1 MHYRKGAEEMH
12 IYFAGTQGFDA
23 ARAIA
28 PGRGRS
34 AESAAAWSLL
44 LFALRRERGLDALPA
59 IALDASGKPY
69 FPTVSDICFSL
80 SHTRG
85 YVLCALSSVP
95 VGADVQVVS
104 DRDARFASRLM
115 SERERAEFS
124 LHELWCLRE
133 AVYKLCGR
141 GSMRSMPFRREGG
154 VIAPPFDGVEC
165 RLYADI
171 PGCACAAAAYADT
184 FPDTLVEVR
193 PDRLEKGVVI

>member
-1 MHYRKGAEEMH
+1 MHYRKGAKEMH

-44 LFALRRERGLDALPA
+44 LFALRRERGLVTLPA

-69 FPTVSDICFSL
+69 FPTVPDICFSL

-115 SERERAEFS
+115 SERERAEFRCTS
-124 LHELWCLRE
+124 
-133 AVYKLCGR
+133 CGACAR
-141 GSMRSMPFRREGG
+141 RSTSS
-154 VIAPPFDGVEC
+154 
-165 RLYADI
+165 
-171 PGCACAAAAYADT
+171 AAAAACA
-184 FPDTLVEVR
+184 PCPSGAR
-193 PDRLEKGVVI
+193 GA